1 MSERE
6 STYAAILFRRTKTT
20 GSVYLNWLS
29 LVSAYGI
36 AFFDSSTDDSNA
48 KEIQIYTHQSQAILF
63 KDIPTNCRKRTTLW
77 PFTTGYCTEAVQQ
90 QWAVLQASKMRQQ
103 TRLVGPHR
111 GRLLWPREAEK
122 ESDCEGQSYCCC
134 WSEREAREREKET
147 EQAGGRPGRLM
158 EGSRLVICNMVYVLD
173 NAFCTQWG
181 THLCERM
188 CVCECENVCER
199 ACEC

>member
-1 MSERE
+1 MALHFSTVQLMIRMQRKFTFIQIKVKQFSLKIFLLIAASEP
-6 STYAAILFRRTKTT
+6 LF
-20 GSVYLNWLS
+20 GNSQQ
-29 LVSAYGI
+29 GI
-36 AFFDSSTDDSNA
+36 AQQQSNNN
-48 KEIQIYTHQSQAILF
+48 EPF
-63 KDIPTNCRKRTTLW
+63 CRLQKWGNKQGSLAR
-77 PFTTGYCTEAVQQ
+77 TEAVYCGQE
-90 QWAVLQASKMRQQ
+90 RQ
-103 TRLVGPHR
+103 RK
-111 GRLLWPREAEK
+111 RE
-122 ESDCEGQSYCCC
+122 CEGQSYCCC